1 VDARLIVERLSVI
14 IPTLNEARGI
24 GVTLAA
30 LAPLRARG
38 HELIVADGGSTD
50 GTVRLA
56 GPLCDRVV
64 QGARGRALQMNAGAR
79 PRAAT
84 RCFSCTRT
92 RGCPRLRKIWC

>member
-1 VDARLIVERLSVI
+1 MDARLIVERLSVI

-64 QGARGRALQMNAGAR
+64 QGARGRA
-79 PRAAT
+79 PAAT